1 MFGVGALE
9 FQSQRR
15 GGLAALVL
23 LAPLVAGCSSS
34 SISMPS
40 FSSMFGS
47 GSTTNAS
54 AAAGESLPMNF
65 ECPEVQVRQGAS
77 TLSSSANPAEPSAL
91 NLRYQVTIGT
101 TARECRLLP
110 GNILSV
116 KVGMEGRV
124 ILGPEGVPGPVDV
137 PVRLA
142 VVSEGINPR
151 PIMTKLDR
159 VSVTVPPGDTNV
171 LFTHV
176 AEGIEFPMPKRA
188 TDIDSFV
195 IYIGFDPLA
204 VQEPEKKKVKPK
216 PKPKP
221 VAQRRTS

>member
-1 MFGVGALE
+1 MFGVGVFG

-23 LAPLVAGCSSS
+23 LTPLVAGCSSS

-47 GSTTNAS
+47 SSNANAS
-54 AAAGESLPMNF
+54 VAAGESLPMNF
-65 ECPEVQVRQGAS
+65 ECPDVQVRQGAS
-77 TLSSSANPAEPSAL
+77 TLSSSANPAEPTAL
-91 NLRYQVTIGT
+91 NLRYQVSIGT

-110 GNILSV
+110 GNVLSI

-124 ILGPEGVPGPVDV
+124 ILGPEGTPGPVDV
-137 PVRLA
+137 PVRFA
-142 VVSEGINPR
+142 VVNEGINPR
-151 PIMTKLDR
+151 PIVTKLDR
-159 VSVTVPPGDTNV
+159 ISVVVPPNDTNV

-176 AEGIEFPMPKRA
+176 AEGIEFPMPKRTA
-188 TDIDSFV
+188 EIDSYV

-204 VQEPEKKKVKPK
+204 VQEPEKKKPRPK

-221 VAQRRTS
+221 MAQGRTS